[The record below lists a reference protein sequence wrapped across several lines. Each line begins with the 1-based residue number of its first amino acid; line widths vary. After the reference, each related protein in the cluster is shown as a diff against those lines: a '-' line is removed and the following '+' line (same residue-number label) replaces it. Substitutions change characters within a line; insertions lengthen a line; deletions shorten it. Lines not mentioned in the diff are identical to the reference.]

1 MGALCKCCY
10 ITLFSTLLKTLMN
23 ARLLLTS
30 TTAILK
36 PIAQTLMGHLHAA
49 VKTDTMEMEE
59 IVQVRLNMK
68 EH

>member
-1 MGALCKCCY
+1 
-10 ITLFSTLLKTLMN
+10 MN

-36 PIAQTLMGHLHAA
+36 PIAQTLMGRLHAA